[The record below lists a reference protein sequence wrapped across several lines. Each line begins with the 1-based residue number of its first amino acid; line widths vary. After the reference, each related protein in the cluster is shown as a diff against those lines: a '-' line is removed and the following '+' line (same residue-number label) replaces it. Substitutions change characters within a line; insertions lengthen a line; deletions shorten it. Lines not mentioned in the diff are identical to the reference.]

1 MSRDYF
7 GNLPVVAGMAFSR
20 DVLLLDDCEGAFTW
34 QTAGTGGD
42 DVHEYLAA
50 AAFAGTA
57 GLHLKTRTTS
67 AAENDS
73 LLAQKWLG
81 YPETGLLVARA
92 KIASPSWAAVK
103 TINFIAVHGNGA
115 RNYNGQLQ
123 YTPATGVVAYANAAG
138 AATAIAAL
146 AHQELD
152 YQFTTWE
159 LVIDCRAHQYLAVA
173 INGLR
178 ASLAGVDLWDSAAAA
193 QRYAGLGLGVT
204 TSGAV
209 SAELYASH
217 LYVGENLEA

>member
-20 DVLLLDDCEGAFTW
+20 DILLLDDCEGTFTW

-50 AAFAGTA
+50 AAYAGTA
-57 GLHLKTRTTS
+57 GLHLKTRTTD
-67 AAENDS
+67 AAENDL
-73 LLAQKWLG
+73 LLAQKWFG

-103 TINFIAVHGNGA
+103 AINFIAVHGDGA
-115 RNYNGQLQ
+115 RNYNGQLK

-138 AATAIAAL
+138 VATAIAAL
-146 AHQELD
+146 AHLELE

-159 LVIDCRAHQYLAVA
+159 LVIDCRTHQYLSVA

-178 ASLAGVDLWDSAAAA
+178 ASLVGVALWDSAAAT
-193 QRYAGLGLGVT
+193 QRYAGLALSLT
-204 TSGAV
+204 TSGAAP
-209 SAELYASH
+209 AELYASH
-217 LYVGENLEA
+217 IYAGENLEA